1 MPSRGLGVSKGTE
14 IGNSTR
20 CVRSCKQCAVP
31 CGWTVHFK
39 EEREVRRGCWT
50 GPHGASVKELG
61 RVPRG
66 GRIGTQGPQ
75 DDPAE
80 GINSVFVS
88 PQ

>member
-20 CVRSCKQCAVP
+20 RFKQCAMP

-39 EEREVRRGCWT
+39 EKQEVRRGSWT

-61 RVPRG
+61 RVPSG

-75 DDPAE
+75 DDSSE
-80 GINSVFVS
+80 GVNSVFVF